1 MEFFQLGVFAEQPFE
16 GNQLAVFPDAGDLK
30 KDQMQ
35 AIAREMNLPETTFVT
50 HQDEESY
57 EVRIFTP
64 SEELPF
70 AGHPTIGTTWLLQ
83 HLARVSSDEVTQVS
97 AAGETVV
104 VADGDRVW
112 FTRTGS
118 ASPDLQTKDERASE
132 KVAAALGL
140 DVRDIGFEAR
150 ELGRPGRLGPAFA
163 TAGLL
168 HLIVPVRDLDALG
181 RVNMRVEL
189 VEALDAP
196 GAYCIAPYKAGV
208 LRARGFFPE
217 YGVSEDPGTGSAAA
231 ALGLYLSDRVGDI
244 DLEVIQGIEMN
255 RPCHIGM
262 RVGGGT
268 VKVGGRCELIFA
280 GRLEVLP

>member
-1 MEFFQLGVFAEQPFE
+1 VEFFQLGVFAQEPYA

-30 KDQMQ
+30 KQQMQ
-35 AIAREMNLPETTFVT
+35 AIAREMNLPESTFVT
-50 HQDEESY
+50 NHDNDSY

-64 SEELPF
+64 AEELPF
-70 AGHPTIGTTWLLQ
+70 AGHPTIGTTWLLR
-83 HLARVSSDEVTQVS
+83 HLGRVSGDEVTQIS

-104 VADGDRVW
+104 VPDGDRLW

-118 ASPDLQTKDERASE
+118 ASPDLHAADEGAIK

-140 DVRDIGFEAR
+140 DEGEIGFEAR
-150 ELGRPGRLGPAFA
+150 EIGRAGRLSPAFA

-168 HLIVPVRDLDALG
+168 HLIVPVRDLDVLG
-181 RVNMRVEL
+181 RVNMRL
-189 VEALDAP
+189 DLIEALDAP
-196 GAYCIAPYKAGV
+196 GAYCIAPYKDGV

-217 YGVSEDPGTGSAAA
+217 YGVAEDPGTGSAAA
-231 ALGLYLSDRVGDI
+231 SLGLYLSDRVGDI
-244 DLEVIQGIEMN
+244 DLEIIQGIEMK

-262 RVGGGT
+262 RVRGGT
-268 VKVGGRCELIFA
+268 VEVGGRCELIFA

>member
-1 MEFFQLGVFAEQPFE
+1 MEFYQLGVFAEKPFA

-30 KDQMQ
+30 KQQMQ

-50 HQDEESY
+50 HHDKESY

-70 AGHPTIGTTWLLQ
+70 AGHPTLGTTWLLR
-83 HLARVSSDEVTQVS
+83 HLGRVTGDEMTQVS

-104 VADGDRVW
+104 VADGDRLW
-112 FTRTGS
+112 FRRTGS
-118 ASPDLQTKDERASE
+118 ASPDLHIKDQAALT
-132 KVAAALGL
+132 KVAAAVGL
-140 DVRDIGFEAR
+140 DVGDIGFEAR
-150 ELGRPGRLGPAFA
+150 EMGRAGRLHPAFA
-163 TAGLL
+163 TAGLQ
-168 HLIVPVRDLDALG
+168 HFIVPVRDIDTLG
-181 RVNMRVEL
+181 RVNLRVDL
-189 VEALDAP
+189 IEALEAP
-196 GAYCIAPYKAGV
+196 GAYCIAPFKAGY

-231 ALGLYLSDRVGDI
+231 ALGPYLADRVGDI
-244 DLEVIQGIEMN
+244 DLEVIQGIEMD

-262 RVGGGT
+262 RVRGNT
-268 VKVGGRCELIFA
+268 VEVGGRCELIFA